1 MIRRVQRLVEG
12 GTRVGVEVLGSL
24 PLPVTLSEADNDASS
39 SGLYITQTN
48 AKKGQRVFLIPKR
61 LADKGKE
68 LTFAANG
75 KSYQIRV
82 LQTTAAFEDCQQV
95 EFETLERL

>member
-1 MIRRVQRLVEG
+1 SNI
-12 GTRVGVEVLGSL
+12 
-24 PLPVTLSEADNDASS
+24 S

-61 LADKGKE
+61 LADNGRE

-75 KSYQIRV
+75 KSYPIRI
-82 LQTTAAFEDCQQV
+82 LHSNATFEDCQQV